1 IVSIPLTTCEELHII
16 ESIYRLPQCTYAE
29 AKCTAE
35 DTYMKIICTNN
46 RENVQSSSKG
56 IIPDQWL
63 FSFAIQKIDYLR
75 QYSAIWLPDLEA
87 MVDTMENENELRS
100 LISLMKKSV

>member
-1 IVSIPLTTCEELHII
+1 
-16 ESIYRLPQCTYAE
+16 
-29 AKCTAE
+29 
-35 DTYMKIICTNN
+35 MKIICTNN